1 MLKNKAVAIFA
12 CMIAGFSFIALNT
25 PTSLAIF
32 VISLF
37 FPVFFAVDSL
47 LMARRMKINFELS
60 GACVVGMNKCMHIE
74 IARRH
79 GLRGHIDMVFE
90 CKNRFTGAIVEL
102 PVTLC
107 PGQRVLERFDVPLDT
122 SCVGL
127 ISITLK
133 KATLIDAIGLSR
145 SPLSCAFEGSYA
157 VYPSIPQVDT
167 YFDRMAQ
174 TESSNVSYDQ
184 SMKGRDESEVFDLR
198 EFRRGDAMRT
208 VHWKRT
214 ACFDELVVREASRPV
229 DSRTV
234 LIFGGI
240 AGANESE
247 EAKAELNSA
256 ASLFVGISQ
265 SLLRQG
271 VVHTVLHKANGIIID
286 ARPVE
291 NEGDFNTMIDEFI
304 AFPLSSDVAFSAEN
318 EKRLSSMQQLSKII
332 LVTNFLQ
339 NAELERLGVYGD
351 LSVVV
356 VGARSATAFSEKS
369 LYRVIAVSADSV
381 GTSVKNMEL

>member
-1 MLKNKAVAIFA
+1 MLKNKVVAIFA

-25 PTSLAIF
+25 PISLGIF
-32 VISLF
+32 VASLF

-47 LMARRMKINFELS
+47 LMARHMKINFELS
-60 GACVVGMNKCMHIE
+60 GACVVGMNKCMRIE
-74 IARRH
+74 IARRR
-79 GLRGHIDMVFE
+79 GLRGRIDMVFE
-90 CKNRFTGAIVEL
+90 CKNRFTGAIVDL

-107 PGQRVLERFDVPLDT
+107 PGQRVLERFEVPLDT

-133 KATLIDAIGLSR
+133 KATLIDAIGMSLS
-145 SPLSCAFEGSYA
+145 SLSCTFEGSYT
-157 VYPSIPQVDT
+157 VYPSIPRVDV
-167 YFDRMAQ
+167 YFGRMAQ
-174 TESSNVSYDQ
+174 TESTNASYDQ
-184 SMKGRDESEVFDLR
+184 NMKGRDESEVFDLR

-214 ACFDELVVREASRPV
+214 ARFDELVVREASRPV

-240 AGANESE
+240 AEANESE
-247 EAKAELNSA
+247 EAKEELNSA
-256 ASLFVGISQ
+256 VSLFVGISQ

-271 VVHTVLHKANGIIID
+271 IAHTVLRKANGITID
-286 ARPVE
+286 GRPVE
-291 NEGDFNTMIDEFI
+291 NEGDFNTMIDELV
-304 AFPLSSDVAFSAEN
+304 ALPLPSNVMFSME
-318 EKRLSSMQQLSKII
+318 EEERLSSMQQLSKII

-339 NAELERLGVYGD
+339 NAELERLGVYGA

-356 VGARSATAFSEKS
+356 VGAQNATAFTENC
-369 LYRVIAVSADSV
+369 LYRIIAVSADSV
-381 GTSVKNMEL
+381 GASVKYMEL